1 MLRWLQELLGQAP
14 DPQNLQGWAGRKK
27 EPPLSALMGAGS
39 SYEGDLSFEGR
50 VRVDG
55 HFTGRI
61 YTEDCLEVGVGGV
74 VSGECDVARAVV
86 SGRIEG
92 KVRVREHLLVEAG
105 GVVSG
110 VVDVGV
116 IEVVAGGRI
125 EGEVKVLGVEMG

>member
-1 MLRWLQELLGQAP
+1 MPIRWLRGLLQTAQ
-14 DPQNLQGWAGRKK
+14 DPQQ
-27 EPPLSALMGAGS
+27 ELSALMGAGS

-74 VSGECDVARAVV
+74 VSGECDVARAIV

-92 KVRVREHLLVEAG
+92 TIRVREHLLVEPGGCVDGKLDAG
-105 GVVSG
+105 IV
-110 VVDVGV
+110 
-116 IEVVAGGRI
+116 EVMPGGRL
-125 EGEVKVLGVEMG
+125 EGTVRILGAPMA